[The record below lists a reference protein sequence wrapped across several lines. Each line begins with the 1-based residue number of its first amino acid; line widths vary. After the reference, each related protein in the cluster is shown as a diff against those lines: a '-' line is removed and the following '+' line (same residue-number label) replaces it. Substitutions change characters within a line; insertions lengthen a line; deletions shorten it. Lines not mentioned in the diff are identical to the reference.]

1 MRSMCV
7 GVAETGGMKR
17 CEALLGVAET
27 GGMKRCEALL
37 GVAETGGQF
46 FYGESFNKTQK

>member
-7 GVAETGGMKR
+7 
-17 CEALLGVAET
+17 GVAET